1 MAADRLDEH
10 ELESRHDRLV
20 FVAARERNLDVAAIE
35 YRQLR
40 YFVSVAEELHFGR
53 AATRLFVSQPALSQ
67 AIARLEQAL
76 GVRLFLRTRHSVEL
90 TDAGVELLRHA
101 RRLLADRADVVERVR
116 QIGYG
121 EVGVLRLGVAL
132 MAEDQVGPALV
143 AFAGECPGIVLDRS
157 AAVSERLIAEVRD
170 GTIHAALAYPVPVL
184 ASPEGVEWEEIRQG
198 LLAILVSKASALAGR
213 DYVTL
218 GDLSEETFVVNSREL
233 APAALEGLRHACLA
247 HAGFDPK
254 ILESTSTLP
263 LGASWEPVAE
273 GAAIALVPEATAQ
286 TVEAET
292 ITAVPLR
299 PPPLNQLVV
308 AWRDGDRSPVLDQLL
323 AFIRTYRDDHGW
335 IQDPPA

>member
-1 MAADRLDEH
+1 MAADGLNER
-10 ELESRHDRLV
+10 ELGSPQDRLV
-20 FVAARERNLDVAAIE
+20 FVAARERDLDVAAIE
-35 YRQLR
+35 YRHLS
-40 YFVSVAEELHFGR
+40 YFLSVAEELHFGR

-67 AIARLEQAL
+67 AIVRLERAL
-76 GVRLFLRTRHSVEL
+76 GVKLFVRTRHSVEL

-101 RRLLADRADVVERVR
+101 RRLIADLADVVGRVR

-121 EVGVLRLGVAL
+121 VVGVLRLGVAL

-143 AFAGECPGIVLDRS
+143 AFARECPEIVLDRS

-170 GTIHAALAYPVPVL
+170 GTIHAALGYPVPVL
-184 ASPEGVEWEEIRQG
+184 ASPEGVEWEQIRQG
-198 LLAILVSKASALAGR
+198 LLAILISKGSALAGR
-213 DYVTL
+213 ESVTL
-218 GDLSEETFVVNSREL
+218 VELSEETFVVNSREL
-233 APAALEGLRHACLA
+233 APAALEGLRHVCLA

-273 GAAIALVPEATAQ
+273 GAAIALVPEAIAR

-308 AWRDGDRSPVLDQLL
+308 AWRDGDRSPVLDQFL
-323 AFIRTYRDDHGW
+323 AFIRTYRDHHGW
-335 IQDPPA
+335 IEDPPA